1 MTCAS
6 LLLLAGVV
14 VGTWNGEWF
23 PSGRAEH
30 RASEKAEAATIRAAG
45 KMLRGGIAAVDP
57 EGTNDVILCL
67 NEIRDRETA
76 EALVKAIGRKGLSV
90 AAISAYRR
98 RDRFDQQQDVILTTL
113 PVASANWSI
122 WKTSRK
128 NPVPPR
134 GYARA
139 EVVLSSAVTTTVYAV
154 HLKSNYG
161 ATTDEIKAA
170 NTAKRTAAVGQLVAQ
185 EKPKGRSK
193 KKSPPVVIAGDF
205 NADLWDEDFA
215 SERIFAILDEAGF
228 KNVLALAP
236 EDERGTCPDKRWGD
250 NAYDYIMTRGFRHLT
265 PPVIVQAGWLSDH
278 NPVFTVVDP

>member
-57 EGTNDVILCL
+57 EGTNDVIICL

-113 PVASANWSI
+113 PVASANWSL

-134 GYARA
+134 GYVRA
-139 EVVLSSAVTTTVYAV
+139 EVVLSPAVTSTVYAV

-170 NTAKRTAAVGQLVAQ
+170 NTAKRTAAIGQLVAQ
-185 EKPKGRSK
+185 EKPKGKAK
-193 KKSPPVVIAGDF
+193 KAPPVIIAGDF
-205 NADLWDEDFA
+205 NADRWDDDFA
-215 SERIFAILDEAGF
+215 SEKIFGILDEGGF
-228 KNVLALAP
+228 ADVLALAP
-236 EDERGTCPDKRWGD
+236 EDGRGTCPDKRWGD
-250 NAYDYIMTRGFRHLT
+250 SAYDYIMVRGVRRIT
-265 PPVIVQAGWLSDH
+265 PPVVVSSEALSDH
-278 NPVFTVVDP
+278 NAVFTVISP